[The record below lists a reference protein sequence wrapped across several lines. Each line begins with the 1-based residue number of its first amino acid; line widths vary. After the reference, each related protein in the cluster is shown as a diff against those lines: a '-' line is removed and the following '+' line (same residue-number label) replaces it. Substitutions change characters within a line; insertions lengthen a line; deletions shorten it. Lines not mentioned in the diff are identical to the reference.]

1 MQITDIL
8 RQTGGLQSMARELGI
23 SEDQAARGPPR

>member
-8 RQTGGLQSMARELGI
+8 AQSGGLQAMARELGI
-23 SEDQAARGPPR
+23 SEGFEVSDVES